1 MIEEPQRQD
10 QRTQKINQVVDKV
23 LNEML
28 GQGATEVI
36 YNYFENSHFI
46 QRDDIAANLISFNRA
61 LEACLGIG
69 AAVVVERTIWENLR
83 LDGLHEGISTD
94 FGPNRVLKLA

>member
-1 MIEEPQRQD
+1 MIKEPQRQD
-10 QRTQKINQVVDKV
+10 QRTQKINQVVNKV

-36 YNYFENSHFI
+36 YSYLENSHFI

-61 LEACLGIG
+61 LEACLGLG
-69 AAVVVERTIWENLR
+69 AAVLVERTIWESLR
-83 LDGLHEGISTD
+83 LDGLDEGVGVD